1 MEQNKLYML
10 ISSQIQFITSL
21 VYIPSEAK
29 STESAAELRTDHA
42 LRDRGAGNMLYINNI
57 LKQEARLYI
66 VLYLIIKMWSLSR
79 TEL

>member
-66 VLYLIIKMWSLSR
+66 VLYLIIKMW
-79 TEL
+79 